1 MKIDKNIAIELRGD
15 AEEAYNKL
23 NQVVGK
29 QKTEGKDTSEEIK
42 LWNGI
47 QRAFDLIKENILE
60 KKKRQKSG

>member
-47 QRAFDLIKENILE
+47 QRAFDLIKENI
-60 KKKRQKSG
+60 